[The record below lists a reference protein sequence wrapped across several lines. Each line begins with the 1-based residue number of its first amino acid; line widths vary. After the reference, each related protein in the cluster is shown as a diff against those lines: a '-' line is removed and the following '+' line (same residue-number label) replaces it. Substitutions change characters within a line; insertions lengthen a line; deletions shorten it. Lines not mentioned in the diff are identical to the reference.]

1 MTDRLQRAIEES
13 ANDPDRLHQRLFFA
27 LCRDITDMTI
37 HPDSVPAKDLLDLIE
52 SFAVAE
58 YNAEKPEGGI

>member
-1 MTDRLQRAIEES
+1 
-13 ANDPDRLHQRLFFA
+13 
-27 LCRDITDMTI
+27 MTI